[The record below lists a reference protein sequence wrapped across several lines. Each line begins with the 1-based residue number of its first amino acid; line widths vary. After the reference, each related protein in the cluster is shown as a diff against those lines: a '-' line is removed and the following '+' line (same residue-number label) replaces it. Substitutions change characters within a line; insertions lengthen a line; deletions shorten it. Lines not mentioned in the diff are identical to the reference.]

1 MIAYLKLFCLPFLT
15 VKKHYITRI
24 KNNGWYLFDSCWI
37 LLSVNLQKIT
47 LQHYNNTT
55 LQLLGQRTIDYGQ
68 RTGSSRLMVH
78 CSLFKKTKIL
88 QHYNITFWVRRECID
103 GIECKEYNCGVGC
116 TFCSLLITYSSIWK
130 KLLRYRVAF
139 LVYLVK

>member
-1 MIAYLKLFCLPFLT
+1 MFALPNG
-15 VKKHYITRI
+15 KKTLYYEDKEQRVVSIWLLLNSLVCKSPKDYIT
-24 KNNGWYLFDSCWI
+24 
-37 LLSVNLQKIT
+37 T
-47 LQHYNNTT
+47 LQHYNITT

-130 KLLRYRVAF
+130 KKLLRYRVAF